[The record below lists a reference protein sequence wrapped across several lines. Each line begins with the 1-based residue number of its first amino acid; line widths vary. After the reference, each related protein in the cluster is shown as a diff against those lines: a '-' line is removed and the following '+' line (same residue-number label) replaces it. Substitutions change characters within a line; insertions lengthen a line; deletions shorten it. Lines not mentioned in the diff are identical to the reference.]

1 MNRFLRM
8 LIVLVLLSAIAYG
21 GYYLYEKGKL
31 DAVVPDGNDS
41 GKNGNN
47 YADIKDFEDCLAGGY
62 AILEMYPRQCQ
73 LPNGK
78 KFTEVVDMSD
88 LIVVTSPREN
98 EAVKSPLRITGE
110 ARGSWFFEASFP
122 IKIYDEN
129 GAILGTAVAEALTD
143 WMTDDFVP
151 FQATLNFDAPA
162 QGEGFIIFENDNPS
176 GLPENAKSMKLPIT
190 FLRNAEKRT
199 VSLFYYDGKIDK
211 DAKGNIKCSEGGLR
225 EFKREIAGS
234 NFIIKD
240 TIKLLLKGELTKEEK
255 TAELTPMFP
264 LSGVELA
271 NASMDNN
278 DVLTLTFNDPKN
290 QLSGGSCRVGILR
303 MEIEKTA
310 LQFEEVESVKFIPST
325 LFQP

>member
-1 MNRFLRM
+1 M

-21 GYYLYEKGKL
+21 GYYLYEKGRS

-41 GKNGNN
+41 DKNGDK
-47 YADIKDFEDCLAGGY
+47 YADIKDFEDCLAGNFT
-62 AILEMYPRQCQ
+62 ILETYPRQCQ

-78 KFTEVVDMSD
+78 KFTEEVDMSD

-98 EAVKSPLRITGE
+98 EAVKSPLKITGE

-129 GAILGTAVAEALTD
+129 GAVLGTAVAEALTD
-143 WMTDDFVP
+143 WMTDSFVP
-151 FQATLNFDAPA
+151 FEATLNFDAPA
-162 QGEGFIIFENDNPS
+162 AGDGFIIFENDNPS

-190 FLRNAEKRT
+190 FPRNAEKRT
-199 VSLFYYDGKIDK
+199 VSLFYYDSKKDK
-211 DAKGNIKCSEGGLR
+211 DAKGGVNCSENGLT
-225 EFKREIAGS
+225 EFKRDITGS

-240 TIKLLLKGELTKEEK
+240 TIKLLLRAELTKEEK
-255 TAELTPMFP
+255 TPELTPLFP
-264 LSGVELA
+264 LSGVELTDV
-271 NASMDNN
+271 SLDNN
-278 DVLTLTFNDPKN
+278 DVLTLSFNDPKN

-310 LQFEEVESVKFIPST
+310 LQFEEVESVRFIPTT